1 MEEAKLAR
9 VDVDAARDAQR
20 TVARLQR
27 QAEMLIGNIK
37 KECLDRDTYDTLALV
52 AEETENGL
60 GLSLT
65 SPFGEGK
72 LLFEPRISDQ
82 GAYGY
87 YEIRKKRL
95 DAKGELYWPVVSSFT
110 MNRDNIIFNSEGEA
124 VTNLSKQFHGQFF
137 LFVLGLAAT
146 LGL

>member
-65 SPFGEGK
+65 S
-72 LLFEPRISDQ
+72 L
-82 GAYGY
+82 AYPIKAHMG
-87 YEIRKKRL
+87 ITR
-95 DAKGELYWPVVSSFT
+95 
-110 MNRDNIIFNSEGEA
+110 SERSAWMLRASCIGP
-124 VTNLSKQFHGQFF
+124 SYPHSP
-137 LFVLGLAAT
+137 
-146 LGL
+146 